1 VVVAKKIPESSSR
14 SAYLNLIA
22 TSDILHSD
30 FAKLFRAHGITAT
43 VFNAMRVIIQG
54 PKEGLP
60 VGKVGAGLIQQVPD
74 ITRLLDRME
83 RDGWVKRKRSK
94 IDRRSV
100 TALLT
105 AEGKRK
111 CETLYADVSRM
122 HKTQLAHMSD
132 RDLKVLAKLLEKARE
147 R

>member
-1 VVVAKKIPESSSR
+1 MVKKIPDSASR
-14 SAYLNLIA
+14 TAYISLIA

-43 VFNAMRVIIQG
+43 VFNAMRIIIKG

-83 RDGWVKRKRSK
+83 RDGWVKRKRSMV
-94 IDRRSV
+94 DRRSV

-105 AEGKRK
+105 PEGKRK
-111 CETLYADVSRM
+111 CESLYADVTRL
-122 HKTQLAHMSD
+122 HRTQMSHMSD
-132 RDLKVLAKLLEKARE
+132 RELKTLAKLLAKAGE

>member
-1 VVVAKKIPESSSR
+1 MVKKIPDSPSR
-14 SAYLNLIA
+14 TAYINLIA
-22 TSDILHSD
+22 TSDIIHSD

-43 VFNAMRVIIQG
+43 VFNAMRIIIKG

-94 IDRRSV
+94 VDRRSV

-111 CETLYADVSRM
+111 CESLYAEVTRLHRSQM
-122 HKTQLAHMSD
+122 AHMSD
-132 RDLKVLAKLLEKARE
+132 RDLKTMAKLLARAGE